1 MGHGQ
6 GERSVAAGT
15 EAEHVDGW
23 NIQVPQHGCEVVGGI
38 FGGEGAINW
47 LSASV
52 SLLFYGDDLSGLGE
66 QRDEFVE
73 IGLDRGP
80 PPWMSIRGARPG
92 WGSP

>member
-52 SLLFYGDDLSGLGE
+52 SSSTAMNCLVSASSGMSSLK
-66 QRDEFVE
+66 
-73 IGLDRGP
+73 LDSIVDR